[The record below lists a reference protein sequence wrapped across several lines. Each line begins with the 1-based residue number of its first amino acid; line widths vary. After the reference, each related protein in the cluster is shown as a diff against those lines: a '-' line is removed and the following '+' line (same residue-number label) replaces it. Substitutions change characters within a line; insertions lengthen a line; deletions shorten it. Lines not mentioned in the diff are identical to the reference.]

1 MASLHTRILLAA
13 TLVLAGF
20 FGVTGLVLDSA
31 YRHSAE
37 SALQERLQGYA
48 YALVAVMEPDAAGE
62 VHITNALPIPRLF
75 TPGSGLYGR
84 VVRND
89 GRHAWIS
96 PSAVGL
102 EVPFPTGLQ
111 RGERLFQRL
120 ETPAGLRLYTFNI
133 GVSWQESAAPERSY
147 TFSVAEELDALEA
160 DISGFRRTLWGA
172 LGMVAAV
179 LLAVQGLILRWGL
192 RPLRRVATELQAIEE
207 GLKSRLEGDYPRELR
222 GLTDNLNALIRSER
236 EHLRRF
242 RNALDDLAH
251 SLKTPLALL
260 RSTVETCDSSEAL
273 RRVVEEQVE
282 RMSRIIEYQ
291 LQRGATSGPLAMA
304 APVALRPLVEKV
316 VQALDKVYADKGIA
330 WQVEVAEDLFF
341 PVDEGDLM
349 EVLGNLLDNA
359 CKWCRRHI
367 AVRACRTAR
376 GLRIVV
382 EDDGPGIAPH
392 QVQDLLRRRRRGDE
406 QVPGHGIGL
415 AMVQDIVNAYGGD
428 CQLGVAA
435 EGGARVSVLFPATEA
450 VD

>member
-84 VVRND
+84 VTRND
-89 GRHAWIS
+89 GHHAWVS
-96 PSAVGL
+96 PSAADL
-102 EVPFPTGLQ
+102 EIPFPAGLR
-111 RGERLFQRL
+111 RGERRFRRL
-120 ETPAGLRLYTFNI
+120 KTAGGLRLYTFNI
-133 GVSWQESAAPERSY
+133 GVSWQEAAAPERSY
-147 TFSVAEELDALEA
+147 TFSVAEELSALEA

-192 RPLRRVATELQAIEE
+192 RPLRRVATELRAIET
-207 GLKSRLEGDYPRELR
+207 GVKSRLEGAYPRELR

-236 EHLRRF
+236 EHLQRF

-260 RSTVETCDSSEAL
+260 RSTVETCDSPDTL
-273 RRVVEEQVE
+273 RRVVEEQVA
-282 RMSRIIEYQ
+282 RMSCIIEYQ
-291 LQRGATSGPLAMA
+291 LQRGATSGPSAMA

-316 VQALDKVYADKGIA
+316 VQALDKVYADKAIR
-330 WQVEVAEDLFF
+330 WHIQVAEGLHF
-341 PVDEGDLM
+341 PGDESDLM

-359 CKWCRRHI
+359 CKWCRQDIIVSVH
-367 AVRACRTAR
+367 RTAE
-376 GLRIVV
+376 GLGIVV
-382 EDDGPGIAPH
+382 EDDGPGIAAH
-392 QVQDLLRRRRRGDE
+392 QVQDLLRRGGRGDD
-406 QVPGHGIGL
+406 QVPGHRIGL
-415 AMVQDIVNAYGGD
+415 A
-428 CQLGVAA
+428 
-435 EGGARVSVLFPATEA
+435 
-450 VD
+450 